1 MKSIAKRYIQELEA
15 TPAQLPEISELF
27 TLLVSGL
34 KKYALVVGLGLL
46 SVALYTMLYIFNLEL
61 IEMAQSTHAGHKGL
75 FFLPIFIALVF
86 SFIHGTFTSHFW
98 DVLGVKA
105 KAA

>member
-1 MKSIAKRYIQELEA
+1 MKSIANRYIQELEA
-15 TPAQLPEISELF
+15 TPPQLPKISKLF

-34 KKYALVVGLGLL
+34 RKYAPVIGLGML
-46 SVALYTMLYIFNLEL
+46 SAALYAMLYIYNLDL
-61 IEMAQSTHAGHKGL
+61 TEMAQSTHAGHKGL
-75 FFLPIFIALVF
+75 FFLPIIIALVF